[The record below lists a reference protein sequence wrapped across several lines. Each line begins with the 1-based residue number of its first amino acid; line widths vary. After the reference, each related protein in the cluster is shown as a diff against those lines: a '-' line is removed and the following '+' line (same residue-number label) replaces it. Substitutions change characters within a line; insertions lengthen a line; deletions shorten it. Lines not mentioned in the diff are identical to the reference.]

1 MITSLENEKVKL
13 LIKLNQAKYRKK
25 EQRFIV
31 EGAHLVDEAR
41 KANLLIECFSID
53 EIEGYT
59 QVSIPVMNK
68 IANTDTT
75 VTKIGLCK
83 MIEKNELSDKI
94 LILDGV
100 QDPGNLGALMRSS
113 KAFGFDTIVLGEGTV
128 DIYNDKAIRASQGAI
143 FKLNFIKAKLSEFIP
158 TLKGYNI
165 YGTNVVNGID
175 LNDVEVTNKIGIVLG
190 NEGNGIS
197 DEVNNLLA
205 KNIYIPM
212 NNTESLNVS
221 VAGGIIMY
229 SLANKMNR

>member
-75 VTKIGLCK
+75 VTEIGLCK

-143 FKLNFIKAKLSEFIP
+143 FKLNFIKAKLRVFIP

>member
-75 VTKIGLCK
+75 VTEIGLCK

-128 DIYNDKAIRASQGAI
+128 AIYNGYISI
-143 FKLNFIKAKLSEFIP
+143 FA
-158 TLKGYNI
+158 
-165 YGTNVVNGID
+165 
-175 LNDVEVTNKIGIVLG
+175 
-190 NEGNGIS
+190 
-197 DEVNNLLA
+197 
-205 KNIYIPM
+205 
-212 NNTESLNVS
+212 
-221 VAGGIIMY
+221 
-229 SLANKMNR
+229 

>member
-75 VTKIGLCK
+75 VTEIGLCK

-143 FKLNFIKAKLSEFIP
+143 FKLNFIKAKLGEFIP
-158 TLKGYNI
+158 TLKDYNI

-175 LNDVEVTNKIGIVLG
+175 LNDVEVSNKIGIVLG